1 MIVDCNVS
9 LGHWPF
15 RRLRDADPAG
25 FVRWMDD
32 CGITQAWVGPF
43 EAILFGP
50 VQEANEILAEAL
62 EGYEDRLVQVPVVN
76 PAYPDWESDLAEA
89 LQTPGPAIRLLPNY
103 HGYALDSQ
111 PMAELLAAVAEA
123 GRALQI
129 MVRIQDERHH
139 HPHVMVPPVD
149 LRPLRNLA
157 AANPRLQFLVLNAGV
172 GEIRAVAGDAPPEN
186 CHFDISHV
194 EGIGG
199 VGELAAAIGAEHVL
213 FGSHAAVQV
222 IESAVLK
229 ITEADLSDDQRAA
242 VLYRNAH
249 RLQPVA

>member
-15 RRLRDADPAG
+15 RRLRDADAPG

-50 VQEANEILAEAL
+50 VQEANEILAEGL
-62 EGYEDRLVQVPVVN
+62 EGHEDRLIQVPVLN
-76 PAYPDWESDLAEA
+76 PAYPGWEDDLGEV

-103 HGYALDSQ
+103 HGYGLDS
-111 PMAELLAAVAEA
+111 PALADLLEAVAQT
-123 GRALQI
+123 GRAVQI
-129 MVRIQDERHH
+129 MVRMQDERHH
-139 HPHVMVPPVD
+139 HPRVMVPPVD
-149 LRPLRNLA
+149 LGPLRALA
-157 AANPRLQFLVLNAGV
+157 AAHPGLQFLVLNASVAEIKGV
-172 GEIRAVAGDAPPEN
+172 TRDAPPHN

-199 VGELAAAIGAEHVL
+199 VGELVTAIGAEHVL
-213 FGSHAAVQV
+213 FGSHGALQL

-229 ITEADLSDDQRAA
+229 IAEADLTEEQRAA
-242 VLYRNAH
+242 VLYGNAR
-249 RLQPVA
+249 RLQPVS